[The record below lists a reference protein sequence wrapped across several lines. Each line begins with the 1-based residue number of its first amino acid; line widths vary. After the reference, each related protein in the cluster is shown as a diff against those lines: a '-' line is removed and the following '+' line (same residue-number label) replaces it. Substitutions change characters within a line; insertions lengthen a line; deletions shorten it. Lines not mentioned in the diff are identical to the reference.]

1 MGNGENE
8 AKNGVTAALEDEL
21 TTKKLVCLFSSANS
35 GHAQASVC
43 NIVATVHPEAA
54 GALRQECM
62 ALVTRCTG
70 LSDNKEKQVQ
80 VREVPQERR
89 EKPAKHA
96 TKDSGKSKRTSGK
109 KSSDA
114 KSNFYEDYIV
124 SIGIVWQLKDL
135 LTHSNTQKAVL
146 GCKSL
151 ESAFHALKMI
161 ETQIVVEQAV
171 LISNSGS
178 FDSLECLFGDEKD
191 VSSRSIVV
199 PITNPL
205 KEDHDDESCDVTD
218 DKKASLKNRIRVKM
232 IIELHSRVFGITYLT
247 VSRLIKMLP
256 KRKAR
261 SKGLHKARE
270 KNVQNEHIK
279 ANLKEV
285 TASNGKIVVFVDE
298 IHTVVSASRF
308 AVKEYMGV

>member
-1 MGNGENE
+1 MIYP
-8 AKNGVTAALEDEL
+8 ALKDEL

-35 GHAQASVC
+35 GHAQAYVC

-124 SIGIVWQLKDL
+124 SVGIAC
-135 LTHSNTQKAVL
+135 N
-146 GCKSL
+146 
-151 ESAFHALKMI
+151 
-161 ETQIVVEQAV
+161 
-171 LISNSGS
+171 
-178 FDSLECLFGDEKD
+178 
-191 VSSRSIVV
+191 
-199 PITNPL
+199 
-205 KEDHDDESCDVTD
+205 
-218 DKKASLKNRIRVKM
+218 
-232 IIELHSRVFGITYLT
+232 
-247 VSRLIKMLP
+247 
-256 KRKAR
+256 
-261 SKGLHKARE
+261 
-270 KNVQNEHIK
+270 
-279 ANLKEV
+279 
-285 TASNGKIVVFVDE
+285 
-298 IHTVVSASRF
+298 
-308 AVKEYMGV
+308 